1 MKERIAPA
9 KKKAPHNS
17 SASGKSG
24 RSRMERHEAARES
37 ASNGSEYAQET
48 FEQAKKPTV
57 ESNKRLERTMA
68 TATKSAA
75 DFNLQL
81 LEMMREH
88 TNTAFDFARRLI
100 AVTSPSEFL
109 ELSVAQVRDQ
119 FESFSAQTRQLAALA
134 HRPTAETVTPFQ
146 YGTMNKKVP

>member
-1 MKERIAPA
+1 MRQLESPR
-9 KKKAPHNS
+9 
-17 SASGKSG
+17 
-24 RSRMERHEAARES
+24 RTAA
-37 ASNGSEYAQET
+37 NTPKT
-48 FEQAKKPTV
+48 FEQAKKSTV
-57 ESNKRLERTMA
+57 ESNKTPEQTMA

-109 ELSVAQVRDQ
+109 ELSVAHARDQ

-134 HRPTAETVTPFQ
+134 QRPTAETVTPL
-146 YGTMNKKVP
+146 